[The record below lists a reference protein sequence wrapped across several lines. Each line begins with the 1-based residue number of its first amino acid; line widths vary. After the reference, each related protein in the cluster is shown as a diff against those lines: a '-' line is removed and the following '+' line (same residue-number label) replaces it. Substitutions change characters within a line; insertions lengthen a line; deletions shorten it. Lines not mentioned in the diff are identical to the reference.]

1 MATQLSPK
9 GRFEIAADEGMVPAP
24 YYDVV
29 GVLTYGVGH
38 TRMAGAPDPADLP
51 KGNPRGAEAVE
62 AAMIDA
68 WQIFRKDMA
77 KFTADVVSVLG
88 PDLEQH
94 ELDGW
99 VSFHFNTGGI
109 FDASAVDAWKRGDKA
124 DAMRRLKWWN
134 KGTINGKK
142 QVLSALV
149 DRRQREA
156 DLILHGRYS
165 DRKMGVFRVSSN
177 NRPMYG
183 NTFATYSYD
192 EWERWLKKVG
202 LLKSDS
208 KVPAAT
214 GGAAG
219 GAATVGLLV
228 AIWELWDR
236 IEAFIGGLF

>member
-1 MATQLSPK
+1 MATTLSPK
-9 GRFEIAADEGMVPAP
+9 GRFEIAADEGLVPAP

-29 GVLTYGVGH
+29 NVLTFGVGH
-38 TRMAGAPDPADLP
+38 TRPAGAPDPATLP
-51 KGNPRGAEAVE
+51 KGNPVGEKLRD
-62 AAMIDA
+62 AMIMS

-88 PDLEQH
+88 PDLQQH

-109 FDASAVDAWKRGDKA
+109 FRTSAIAKWKAGDKVG
-124 DAMRRLKWWN
+124 AMRILKMWN
-134 KGTINGKK
+134 KGTIAGKK

-149 DRRQREA
+149 NRRQREA

-165 DRKMGVFRVSSN
+165 DRKMGVFRVSNN
-177 NRPMYG
+177 NRPIYS
-183 NTFATYSYD
+183 NPFFTFSYS
-192 EWERWLKKVG
+192 EWEAWLKKNG
-202 LLKSDS
+202 LLQADS
-208 KVPAAT
+208 KVPAAA

-228 AIWELWDR
+228 ALWELWDR
-236 IEAFIGGLF
+236 IEAWIGGLF